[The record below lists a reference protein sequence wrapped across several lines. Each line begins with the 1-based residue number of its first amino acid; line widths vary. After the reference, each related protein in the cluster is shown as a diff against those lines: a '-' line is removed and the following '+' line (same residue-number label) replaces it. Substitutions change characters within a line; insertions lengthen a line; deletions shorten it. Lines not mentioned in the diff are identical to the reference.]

1 MAQPQINYLY
11 CPRKGQKGVII
22 MTNVFTSKSA
32 RIAAATPFT
41 LMGAGAAFTAEAC
54 RVAAEKL
61 GGKHV
66 SKAPGYGYLAAH
78 TTGFGKGAKAAAI
91 SALDKKLGFKVS
103 PKVTWNGRRWV
114 ASEAWKQEKG
124 EQAFLLSLY
133 KAANKLLDIHDK
145 GANGLLAIPNYK
157 DKEGQS
163 HTLAMWV
170 IRDLESHLRGN
181 NEKTTEENMKKAYGQ
196 AVVRTY
202 LQASDLPTYEEV
214 VAVAEK
220 ETAVSEQ
227 AAEAKMEEQEY
238 ECLAQE
244 AAFGEQAEAEARDG
258 RAPKKPAV
266 DMKQAIKEA
275 LAQMGYS
282 RVNKKNANAVVK
294 LTAEALSSGALDKA
308 TANALVETCVKAG
321 ADEEVVKTYFA
332 A

>member
-1 MAQPQINYLY
+1 
-11 CPRKGQKGVII
+11 
-22 MTNVFTSKSA
+22 MTNNIFASKSA

-41 LMGAGAAFTAEAC
+41 LAGAAAAFTAEAC
-54 RVAAEKL
+54 RAAAEKL
-61 GGKHV
+61 GGEHV

-103 PKVTWNGRRWV
+103 PKVTWDGHKWV
-114 ASEAWKQEKG
+114 VSEAWKQEKG

-133 KAANKLLDIHDK
+133 KAANRLIAIHRETAKGVANVLLQ
-145 GANGLLAIPNYK
+145 APNYK
-157 DKEGQS
+157 DGNGQS
-163 HTLAMWV
+163 HCYAMWV
-170 IRDLESHLRGN
+170 VRDLESHLRGN
-181 NEKTTEENMKKAYGQ
+181 NEKTTDENMKKAYGQ

-220 ETAVSEQ
+220 ETAFSEQ
-227 AAEAKMEEQEY
+227 ATEVAEAKEQPKEE
-238 ECLAQE
+238 AK
-244 AAFGEQAEAEARDG
+244 EARDG
-258 RAPKKPAV
+258 RAPKTPAV
-266 DMKQAIKEA
+266 DMKQAVKEA

-294 LTAEALSSGALDKA
+294 LTAEALSSGTLDEA
-308 TANALVETCVKAG
+308 TANALVESCVKAG

>member
-1 MAQPQINYLY
+1 
-11 CPRKGQKGVII
+11 
-22 MTNVFTSKSA
+22 MTNNNFFKSA
-32 RIAAATPFT
+32 SIRVAGATPFT
-41 LMGAGAAFTAEAC
+41 LAGAAAAFTAEAC
-54 RVAAEKL
+54 RAAAEKL
-61 GGKHV
+61 GGEHV

-114 ASEAWKQEKG
+114 VSEAWKQEKG

-133 KAANKLLDIHDK
+133 KAANKLLDVHDK

-181 NEKTTEENMKKAYGQ
+181 NEKTTDENMKKAYGQ

-220 ETAVSEQ
+220 ETAFSEQ
-227 AAEAKMEEQEY
+227 ATEVAEAKEQPKEE
-238 ECLAQE
+238 AK
-244 AAFGEQAEAEARDG
+244 EARDG
-258 RAPKKPAV
+258 RAPKTPAV
-266 DMKQAIKEA
+266 DMKQAVKEA

-294 LTAEALSSGALDKA
+294 LTAEALSSGALDEA
-308 TANALVETCVKAG
+308 TANALVESCVKAG

>member
-1 MAQPQINYLY
+1 
-11 CPRKGQKGVII
+11 
-22 MTNVFTSKSA
+22 MTNNIFASKSA

-41 LMGAGAAFTAEAC
+41 LAGAAAAFTAEAC

-61 GGKHV
+61 GGEHV

-114 ASEAWKQEKG
+114 VSEAWKQEKG

-133 KAANKLLDIHDK
+133 KAANKLLDVHDK

-181 NEKTTEENMKKAYGQ
+181 NEKTTDENMKKAYQQ

-202 LQASDLPTYEEV
+202 LPKEDLPTYEEV

-220 ETAVSEQ
+220 ETAFSEQ
-227 AAEAKMEEQEY
+227 ATEVAEAKEQPKEE
-238 ECLAQE
+238 AK
-244 AAFGEQAEAEARDG
+244 EARDG
-258 RAPKKPAV
+258 RAPKTPAV
-266 DMKQAIKEA
+266 DMKQAVKEA

-294 LTAEALSSGALDKA
+294 LTAEALSSGTLDEA
-308 TANALVETCVKAG
+308 TANALVESCVKAG
-321 ADEEVVKTYFA
+321 ADEEIVKTYFA